1 MMRPLPKKSLVP
13 IPRVI
18 KKTDPPPRLKSMRDV
33 LPEEWRFWRLV
44 IDKALQLSRVYD
56 FERIETP
63 LLEAVGLYEKAH
75 GKTGEITTKE
85 LYSFVDKGA
94 ERVALR
100 PQCKTSLVRAVIE
113 HSLIDETKLLL
124 RTCQLGP
131 VFRYG
136 KLQTNYYRQH
146 TQWNLDVIGETGP
159 IADVQL
165 IQIGC
170 NFFKE
175 LQLETQVQIN
185 SVGDAECQSQYNA
198 KLSEYYRDKT
208 KKLKLPVELKKQM
221 AKNPISVLLSD
232 DERLTEINEDAPQII
247 DFLSEE
253 AKNDFFSVI
262 EYLDA
267 LGINYNLNPRL
278 FGNFDFYNRTVF
290 EFVMPEEEGRKE
302 LTLATGGRYS
312 VLFERL
318 YGKVLPAV
326 GLSVG
331 MDRTVNRIR
340 ALNLPLED
348 ALSPDIYLAQLG
360 DIARQKAMNLFEELR
375 KSGFKIAQGF
385 LHNGL
390 KRQLEEAQKLNV
402 RFTLVMGQKELMDGT
417 IIIRDMESGAQEVVD
432 SKKIIHE
439 LEKRLK

>member
-1 MMRPLPKKSLVP
+1 MKPLQKKPPVSVPRVPKKS
-13 IPRVI
+13 
-18 KKTDPPPRLKSMRDV
+18 DPPARLKGMKDV
-33 LPEEWRFWRLV
+33 LSDEWRYWRLV

-63 LLEAVGLYEKAH
+63 ILEALGLFEKTH
-75 GKTGEITTKE
+75 GKNSEMLLKE
-85 LYSFVDKGA
+85 VYSFVDKGA

-100 PQCKTSLVRAVIE
+100 PQTKSSLVRAVIE
-113 HSLIDETKLLL
+113 HTLIDETKLMLK
-124 RTCQLGP
+124 TCQLGP
-131 VFRYG
+131 VFRFG
-136 KLQTNYYRQH
+136 KLQNNHYRQH
-146 TQWNLDVIGETGP
+146 TQWNLDVIGEVGP

-175 LQLETQVQIN
+175 LQLETQVEIN
-185 SVGDAECQSQYNA
+185 SVGDAECQAQYTA
-198 KLSEYYRDKT
+198 KLLEYYRDRT
-208 KKLKLPVELKKQM
+208 KKMKLPIELKKYIL
-221 AKNPISVLLSD
+221 KNPLSAVVSD
-232 DERLTEINEDAPQII
+232 DERLTEINEEAPQII

-253 AKNDFFSVI
+253 AKNDFFTVV
-262 EYLDA
+262 EYLDV
-267 LGINYNLNPRL
+267 LGLNYNLNPKL
-278 FGNFDFYNRTVF
+278 FGHFDFYNRTVF
-290 EFVMPEEEGRKE
+290 EFVMPGEEGRKQ
-302 LTLATGGRYS
+302 LTLATGGRYGQ
-312 VLFERL
+312 LFERL

-331 MDRTVNRIR
+331 LDRTVNRVR
-340 ALNLPLED
+340 GLNVSLED
-348 ALSPDIYLAQLG
+348 QTSSEIYLAQLG
-360 DIARQKAMNLFEELR
+360 DTSRQKAMILFEELR
-375 KSGFKIAQGF
+375 KAGFRISQGF

-402 RFTLVMGQKELMDGT
+402 RFTLVLGQKELMDGT

>member
-1 MMRPLPKKSLVP
+1 MKPLQKKPPVSVPRVPKKS
-13 IPRVI
+13 
-18 KKTDPPPRLKSMRDV
+18 DPPARLKGMKDV
-33 LPEEWRFWRLV
+33 LSDEWRYWRLV

-63 LLEAVGLYEKAH
+63 LLEALGLFEKTH
-75 GKTGEITTKE
+75 GKNSEMLLKE
-85 LYSFVDKGA
+85 VYSFVDKGA

-100 PQCKTSLVRAVIE
+100 PQAKSSLVRAVIE
-113 HSLIDETKLLL
+113 HTLIDETKLMLK
-124 RTCQLGP
+124 TCQLGP
-131 VFRYG
+131 VFRFG
-136 KLQTNYYRQH
+136 KLQNNYYRQH
-146 TQWNLDVIGETGP
+146 TQWNLDVIGEVGP

-175 LQLETQVQIN
+175 LQLETQVEIN
-185 SVGDAECQSQYNA
+185 SVGDAECQAQYTT
-198 KLSEYYRDKT
+198 KLLEYYRDRT
-208 KKLKLPVELKKQM
+208 KKMKLPIELKKYIL
-221 AKNPISVLLSD
+221 KNPLSAVVSD
-232 DERLTEINEDAPQII
+232 DERLIEINEEAPQII

-253 AKNDFFSVI
+253 AKNDFFTVV
-262 EYLDA
+262 EYLDV
-267 LGINYNLNPRL
+267 LGLNYNLNPKL
-278 FGNFDFYNRTVF
+278 FGHFDFYNRTVF
-290 EFVMPEEEGRKE
+290 EFVMPGEEGRKQ
-302 LTLATGGRYS
+302 LTLATGGRYGQ
-312 VLFERL
+312 LFERL

-331 MDRTVNRIR
+331 LDRTVNRVR
-340 ALNLPLED
+340 GLNVSLED
-348 ALSPDIYLAQLG
+348 QTSSEIYLAQLG
-360 DIARQKAMNLFEELR
+360 DTSRQKAMILFEELR
-375 KSGFKIAQGF
+375 KAGFRISQGF

-402 RFTLVMGQKELMDGT
+402 RFTLVLGQKELMDGT